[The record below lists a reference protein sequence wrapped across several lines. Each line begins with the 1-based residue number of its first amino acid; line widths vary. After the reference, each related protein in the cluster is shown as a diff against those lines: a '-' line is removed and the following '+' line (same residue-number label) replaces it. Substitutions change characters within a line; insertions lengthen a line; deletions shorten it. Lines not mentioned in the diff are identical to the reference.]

1 MTTGIR
7 VEGVSASYRNKQV
20 LFDVSCQAQPGEITA
35 LLGPNGSGKS
45 TLLKAALG
53 LIPASGEIH
62 INGQSLD
69 SLAPAQR
76 AREVAYVPQRTQLM
90 ARLSVTEVVELG
102 RFAHRGPLAVRTA
115 ADREAVE
122 LALESA
128 GVASLATRSFLELS
142 GGERQRVLLA
152 RALATGS
159 KTLLLDEPTSALDV
173 RQVLSIHRVL
183 RRLAEEGCCILVV
196 LHGLFEAY
204 QNADQA
210 VLLHQGRVQQQGAV
224 AEVLRSDVVEAV
236 YGVRME
242 AASAWKFSLPE
253 EGE

>member
-1 MTTGIR
+1 MSTG
-7 VEGVSASYRNKQV
+7 VSLEGVSASYRNKQV
-20 LFDVSCQAQPGEITA
+20 LHDVSCEAKSGEITA

-53 LIPASGEIH
+53 LLPASGRIG

-69 SLAPAQR
+69 EFTPAQR

-102 RFAHRGPLAVRTA
+102 RFAHRGPLALKTN

-122 LALESA
+122 QALESA
-128 GVASLATRSFLELS
+128 GVSSLATRSFLELS

-183 RRLAEEGCCILVV
+183 RRLADEGCCILVV
-196 LHGLFEAY
+196 LHGLYEAH
-204 QNADQA
+204 QNADRA
-210 VLLHQGRVQQQGAV
+210 VLLHQGRVQHQGEV
-224 AEVLRSDVVEAV
+224 AEVLRPEVVEEV

-242 AASAWKFSLPE
+242 SASAWKYSLPE
-253 EGE
+253 GDV

>member
-102 RFAHRGPLAVRTA
+102 RFAHRGPPYR
-115 ADREAVE
+115 
-122 LALESA
+122 
-128 GVASLATRSFLELS
+128 
-142 GGERQRVLLA
+142 
-152 RALATGS
+152 
-159 KTLLLDEPTSALDV
+159 DV
-173 RQVLSIHRVL
+173 RAKPIPRIFRNFCYSTRVI
-183 RRLAEEGCCILVV
+183 RRIWEKNVTRRKPKAP
-196 LHGLFEAY
+196 
-204 QNADQA
+204 
-210 VLLHQGRVQQQGAV
+210 R
-224 AEVLRSDVVEAV
+224 
-236 YGVRME
+236 
-242 AASAWKFSLPE
+242 
-253 EGE
+253 